1 MSAIADRQ
9 TLDVYSKEAASY
21 ATRDRK
27 ERADGFLDPFIAMMP
42 AGAVVLDLGCGAG
55 WAASVMQERGFDV
68 HALDATRAW

>member
-9 TLDVYSKEAASY
+9 TLDIYAEEAASY

-27 ERADGFLDPFIAMMP
+27 ERAAGFLEPFISMMP

-55 WAASVMQERGFDV
+55 WALESPWRR
-68 HALDATRAW
+68 HAPA